1 MRGWMRL
8 MNRLPVNPS
17 AALVSAL
24 LLAAGPLTV
33 DGALAQ
39 NAGKPAASPSAQQ
52 PAPQGQGAA
61 PQAAPQA
68 APKTMAGSPLAQV
81 PFEDQPFPLQ
91 DDGTYKE
98 FLNRIASDVGR
109 RCGKLETYGW
119 EFRKGDQDKMDHI
132 FQSTMDNF
140 SRAGWVVGQ
149 AQSKSVPDPETTVY
163 MAGKENRKLLML
175 WVPMA
180 DAAML
185 MLCETEAAG
194 PKK

>member
-17 AALVSAL
+17 AAIVSAL

-39 NAGKPAASPSAQQ
+39 Q
-52 PAPQGQGAA
+52 PAPQGQGA
-61 PQAAPQA
+61 PQAAPQGT
-68 APKTMAGSPLAQV
+68 PKTMAGSPLAQV

-98 FLNRIASDVGR
+98 FLNKIAADVGR

-119 EFRKGDQDKMDHI
+119 EFRKGDQDRMDHI
-132 FQSTMDNF
+132 FQTTMDNF